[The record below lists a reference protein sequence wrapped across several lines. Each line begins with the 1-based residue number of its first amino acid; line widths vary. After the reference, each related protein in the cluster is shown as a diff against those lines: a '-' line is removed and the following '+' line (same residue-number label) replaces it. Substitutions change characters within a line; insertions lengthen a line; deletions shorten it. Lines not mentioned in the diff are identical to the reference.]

1 MCFQILLKFI
11 TFRFHQAHQVILVQ
25 ISIKITNQHE
35 PAKVV
40 TLDETQIAKCIIKNG
55 CEILVNVIENKER

>member
-1 MCFQILLKFI
+1 MGISSLINSFMCFQILLKFI

-40 TLDETQIAKCIIKNG
+40 TLDET
-55 CEILVNVIENKER
+55 